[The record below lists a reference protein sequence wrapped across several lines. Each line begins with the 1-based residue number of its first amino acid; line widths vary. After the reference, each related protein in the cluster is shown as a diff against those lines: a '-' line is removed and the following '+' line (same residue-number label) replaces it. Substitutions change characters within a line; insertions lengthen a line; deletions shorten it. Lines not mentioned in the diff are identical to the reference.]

1 MMQNVVRKLSVK
13 RSCAVLVLVL
23 FAGDAHALITQRIK
37 TACRNDYFAHCS
49 QHAVGSSSLR
59 SCMRRS
65 QDLLSKTC
73 LKALVD
79 DGEVSK
85 EDVKRYKSRKP
96 R

>member
-1 MMQNVVRKLSVK
+1 MHTVLRMLSVK
-13 RSCAVLVLVL
+13 RSWVVLALVLC
-23 FAGDAHALITQRIK
+23 AGDAHALITQRIK
-37 TACRNDYFAHCS
+37 TACRNDYFAHCG
-49 QHAVGSSSLR
+49 QHSVGSSSLR

-85 EDVKRYKSRKP
+85 EDVSRYKSRKS

>member
-1 MMQNVVRKLSVK
+1 MYSILRMLSGIGSCVVL
-13 RSCAVLVLVL
+13 ALVLC
-23 FAGDAHALITQRIK
+23 AGDAHALITHRIK
-37 TACRNDYFAHCS
+37 TACKNDYFAHCS

-59 SCMRRS
+59 SCMKRS
-65 QDLLSKTC
+65 QNLLSKTC

-85 EDVKRYKSRKP
+85 EDVKQYKSRKH